1 MTKLKDITLI
11 CSLKRQNV
19 CEFIDSAVGPIYSS
33 SLVNGYLRDVHWLFL
48 LGYIYS
54 DECDSF
60 NLSLRSLIKPED
72 RV

>member
-11 CSLKRQNV
+11 CSLKHRNI
-19 CEFIDSAVGPIYSS
+19 CEFIDSAVDSIYSS
-33 SLVNGYLRDVHWLFL
+33 SLINGYLRDVHWLYL
-48 LGYIYS
+48 LGYIDS
-54 DECDSF
+54 VDCDSF